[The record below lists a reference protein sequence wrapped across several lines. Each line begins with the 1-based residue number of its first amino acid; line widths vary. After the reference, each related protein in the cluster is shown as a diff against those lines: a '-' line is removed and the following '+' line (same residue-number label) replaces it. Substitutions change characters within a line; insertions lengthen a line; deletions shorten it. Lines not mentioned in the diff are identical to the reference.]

1 MEKRRAIGFEVRT
14 LSNLI
19 RREVEKSQIKKY
31 VDSITGTN
39 GWIIGYLVEHNDR
52 DMFQRDLEEDFSM
65 RRSTATKM
73 LQLMEKKGLIVRL
86 PVDYDARL
94 KKIVLT
100 DRALEIHSMVVQ
112 DVNALEQ
119 KLSRGLTEQ
128 ELDAFFCVLEKIKKN
143 ME

>member
-19 RREVEKSQIKKY
+19 RREVEKSQTKKY

-100 DRALEIHSMVVQ
+100 DRALEINSMVVQ